1 MVSIDPVLGD
11 RLAARLHA
19 GEELSASERRTLGRA
34 ALAELRALAP
44 GRSTEVRVPY
54 VGAVQVIAGPTHT
67 RGTPPNTIEMSLD
80 TWLALAV
87 GEQSWDEARDA
98 GAIDASGTRADIS
111 RYLPLYTKA
120 VS

>member
-1 MVSIDPVLGD
+1 MSIDPVLGD
-11 RLAARLHA
+11 RLAARLRA
-19 GEELSASERRTLGRA
+19 GEELSAAERRTLGRA

-44 GRSTEVRVPY
+44 GRSTEVRIPY

-87 GEQSWDEARDA
+87 GIDTWAEALAR

-111 RYLPLYTKA
+111 RHLPLYTKA
-120 VS
+120 TS